1 MRWGSHVLKWWS
13 KTQPTLALSS
23 GEAELAAIVKATSEG
38 LGMISI
44 MAEFD
49 IKADLVIKSD
59 AVAAIGIVKRQGL
72 GRVRRLAVA
81 DRWVQQRAKHKE
93 VHYQKLDGSKNT
105 SDMLTKPV
113 EKETLQGHME
123 RLGFEFRQ
131 GRHVCTPA
139 FTGKEGEVPAGA

>member
-1 MRWGSHVLKWWS
+1 M
-13 KTQPTLALSS
+13 ALSS
-23 GEAELAAIVKATSEG
+23 GEAELAAIVRSTSEG
-38 LGMISI
+38 LGIFAI
-44 MAEFD
+44 MEEFK
-49 IKADLVIKSD
+49 IQARIIVKSD

-72 GRVRRLAVA
+72 GRVRHLAVA
-81 DRWVQQRAKHKE
+81 DLWVQQRAKHKE
-93 VHYQKLDGSKNT
+93 VLYQKLDGSKNT